1 MQGEN
6 SGSSELIDSSLDSAS
21 TSSTSLRLLL
31 HLKDNQI
38 QYLIGIL
45 VMHQVGLL
53 EKAWTYGAGMC

>member
-21 TSSTSLRLLL
+21 ISSTSLRLLL

-53 EKAWTYGAGMC
+53 EKAWTYGTGS